1 MQWAV
6 MQMLASKQEMKRT
19 AMKSINSSLRHLIEI
34 ETFVSNQQPDGTWK
48 EEWLPF
54 NEIWANKQ
62 NLYGSEF
69 YTAGQ
74 VNKQET
80 VKFTIRYIPSIL
92 ETPKE
97 KMRIISDNKYY
108 DIDFIDNIRYE
119 NEWLE
124 IKAIEQAFGGGQSG
138 E

>member
-1 MQWAV
+1 MLSNKSSRSYGSMKQTV
-6 MQMLASKQEMKRT
+6 MKNV
-19 AMKSINSSLRHLIEI
+19 NSSLRHLIRI
-34 ETFVSNQQPDGTWK
+34 DTFTPTQQEDGSW
-48 EEWLPF
+48 EAEWSLF
-54 NEIWANKQ
+54 AEVWANKQ

-69 YTAGQ
+69 YAAGQ

-80 VKFTIRYIPSIL
+80 VKFTIRYMPSIL

>member
-1 MQWAV
+1 MK
-6 MQMLASKQEMKRT
+6 MLASKQEMKRT
-19 AMKSINSSLRHLIEI
+19 AMKSINSSLRHLIQI
-34 ETFVSNQQPDGTWK
+34 DTFVSNQQSDGTWK

-80 VKFTIRYIPSIL
+80 VKFTIRYMPSIL

>member
-1 MQWAV
+1 
-6 MQMLASKQEMKRT
+6 MLASKQEMKRT
-19 AMKSINSSLRHLIEI
+19 AMKSINSSLRHFIQI
-34 ETFVSNQQPDGTWK
+34 ETFVSNQQSDGTWK

-80 VKFTIRYIPSIL
+80 VKFTIRYMPSIL

>member
-1 MQWAV
+1 

-19 AMKSINSSLRHLIEI
+19 AMKSINSSLRHFIQI
-34 ETFVSNQQPDGTWK
+34 ETFVSNQQSDGTWK

-80 VKFTIRYIPSIL
+80 VKFTIRYMPSIL

>member
-1 MQWAV
+1 
-6 MQMLASKQEMKRT
+6 MLASKNEMKRT
-19 AMKSINSSLRHLIEI
+19 AMKNINSSLRYFIQI
-34 ETFVSNQQPDGTWK
+34 ETFVSNQQLDGTWK

-54 NEIWANKQ
+54 NEMWANKQ

-69 YTAGQ
+69 YAAGQ

-80 VKFTIRYIPSIL
+80 VKFTIRYMPSIL

-97 KMRIISDNKYY
+97 KMRIVSDNKYY

-138 E
+138 K

>member
-1 MQWAV
+1 
-6 MQMLASKQEMKRT
+6 MLASKQEMKRT
-19 AMKSINSSLRHLIEI
+19 AMKSINSSLRHFIQI
-34 ETFVSNQQPDGTWK
+34 ETFVSNQQSDGTWK

-62 NLYGSEF
+62 NLHGSEF

-80 VKFTIRYIPSIL
+80 VKFTIRYMPSIL

>member
-1 MQWAV
+1 
-6 MQMLASKQEMKRT
+6 MLASKQEMKRT

-34 ETFVSNQQPDGTWK
+34 ETFVSNQQSDGTWK

-80 VKFTIRYIPSIL
+80 VKFTIRYMPSIL

-124 IKAIEQAFGGGQSG
+124 IKAIEQAFGGVQSG

>member
-1 MQWAV
+1 
-6 MQMLASKQEMKRT
+6 MLASKQEMKRT

-34 ETFVSNQQPDGTWK
+34 ETFTPAQKEDGSWET
-48 EEWLPF
+48 EWSIFARL
-54 NEIWANKQ
+54 WANKQ

-80 VKFTIRYIPSIL
+80 VKFTIRYMPSIL

>member
-1 MQWAV
+1 
-6 MQMLASKQEMKRT
+6 MLASKQEMKRT
-19 AMKSINSSLRHLIEI
+19 AMKSINSSLRHFIQI
-34 ETFVSNQQPDGTWK
+34 ETFVSNQQSDGTWK

-80 VKFTIRYIPSIL
+80 VKFTIRYMPSIL
-92 ETPKE
+92 ETTKE

>member
-1 MQWAV
+1 
-6 MQMLASKQEMKRT
+6 MLASKQEMKRT
-19 AMKSINSSLRHLIEI
+19 AMKSINSSLRHFIQI
-34 ETFVSNQQPDGTWK
+34 ETFVSNQQSDGTWK
-48 EEWLPF
+48 EEWIPF

-80 VKFTIRYIPSIL
+80 VKFTIRYMPSIL

>member
-1 MQWAV
+1 MK
-6 MQMLASKQEMKRT
+6 MLASKQEMKRT
-19 AMKSINSSLRHLIEI
+19 AMKSINSSLRHFIQI
-34 ETFVSNQQPDGTWK
+34 ETFVSNQQSDGTWK

-80 VKFTIRYIPSIL
+80 VKFTIRYMPSIL

-97 KMRIISDNKYY
+97 KMRIVSDNKYY

>member
-1 MQWAV
+1 
-6 MQMLASKQEMKRT
+6 MLGNKQEMKRD
-19 AMKSINSSLRHLIEI
+19 AMKRINSSLRHLIRIDTFIPAQQEDGSW
-34 ETFVSNQQPDGTWK
+34 ET
-48 EEWLPF
+48 EWSLF
-54 NEIWANKQ
+54 AEVWANKQ

-69 YTAGQ
+69 YAAGQ

-80 VKFTIRYIPSIL
+80 VKFTIRYMPSIL

-97 KMRIISDNKYY
+97 KMRIISDGKYY

-124 IKAIEQAFGGGQSG
+124 IKAIEQAFGGGQLG
-138 E
+138 

>member
-1 MQWAV
+1 
-6 MQMLASKQEMKRT
+6 MLASKNEMKRT
-19 AMKSINSSLRHLIEI
+19 AMKNINSSLRHFIEI
-34 ETFVSNQQPDGTWK
+34 ETFTPTQKEDGSWET
-48 EEWLPF
+48 EWSIFARL
-54 NEIWANKQ
+54 WANKQ

-69 YTAGQ
+69 YAAGQ

-80 VKFTIRYIPSIL
+80 VKFTIRYMPSIL

-124 IKAIEQAFGGGQSG
+124 IKAIEQAVGGGQSG

>member
-1 MQWAV
+1 
-6 MQMLASKQEMKRT
+6 MLASKQEMKRT
-19 AMKSINSSLRHLIEI
+19 AMKSINSSLRHFIKI
-34 ETFVSNQQPDGTWK
+34 ETFVSNQQSDGTWK

-80 VKFTIRYIPSIL
+80 VKFTIRYMPSIL

>member
-1 MQWAV
+1 
-6 MQMLASKQEMKRT
+6 MLASKQEMKRT

-34 ETFVSNQQPDGTWK
+34 ETFVSNQQSDGTWK
-48 EEWLPF
+48 EEWLHF

-80 VKFTIRYIPSIL
+80 VKFTIRYMPSIL

>member
-1 MQWAV
+1 MK
-6 MQMLASKQEMKRT
+6 MLASKQEMKRT
-19 AMKSINSSLRHLIEI
+19 AMKSINSSLRHFIEI
-34 ETFVSNQQPDGTWK
+34 ETFVSNQQSDGTWK

-54 NEIWANKQ
+54 NKMWASKQ

-80 VKFTIRYIPSIL
+80 VKFTIRYMPSIL

-138 E
+138 K